1 MSQPAQQQPGV
12 KGSTMFNPPMVDGM
26 MKAMIYERASGKNE
40 GWSSTRTVPT
50 RLTFLRI
57 AD

>member
-1 MSQPAQQQPGV
+1 MPQPAQRQPGV

-40 GWSSTRTVPT
+40 EWSRRTVPT